1 MTRRTQSVIGTT
13 RPLVGLILL
22 AGISGCWS
30 HAPVT
35 EADLQ
40 GSWRLTHE
48 RWEGDLVPARQALS
62 YLIAQGTIT
71 LRDSSLSTTYS
82 LENTMQGSR
91 LTVQSP
97 RSIELLDEIYDDE
110 AMTFRVA
117 IEGDTMTWFMGFLPM
132 EMYVFEREE
141 R

>member
-1 MTRRTQSVIGTT
+1 MW
-13 RPLVGLILL
+13 LILL
-22 AGISGCWS
+22 ACVPGCWS

-48 RWEGDLVPARQALS
+48 RWEGDLVPARHALS
-62 YLIAQGTIT
+62 YLIEQGTIS
-71 LRDSSLSTTYS
+71 LQDSSLNTTYS
-82 LENTMQGSR
+82 LDNTMQGSR

-110 AMTFRVA
+110 AMSFRVA